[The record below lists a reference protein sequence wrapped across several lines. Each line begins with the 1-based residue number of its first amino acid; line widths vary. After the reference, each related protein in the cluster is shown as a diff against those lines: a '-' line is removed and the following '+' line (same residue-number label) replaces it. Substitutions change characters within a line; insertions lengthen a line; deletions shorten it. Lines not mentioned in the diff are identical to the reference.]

1 MMLKTF
7 LLAMAGWLVFRATSL
22 SEAWRWIC
30 DIANFA
36 SYDVDAHFP
45 HAGRVA
51 FPMIGLMFAC
61 EWLNRREQFGFARLP
76 RWTMPRWLL
85 YFALTLLVFM
95 YTPGSQTFIYFQ
107 F

>member
-1 MMLKTF
+1 
-7 LLAMAGWLVFRATSL
+7 MAGWLVFRATSL
-22 SEAWRWIC
+22 AEAGRWFC

-36 SYDVDAHFP
+36 SYGIDDAFP

-61 EWLNRREQFGFARLP
+61 EWLNRREQFGFARYP
-76 RWTMPRWLL
+76 RWVALRWLL
-85 YFALTLLVFM
+85 YFVLVLLVFM
-95 YTPGSQTFIYFQ
+95 YAPGSQTFIYFQ